1 GATWRPIPYPDDAGV
16 PVIAAAAPQ
25 TLFVGRDFCRDGLS
39 PYPGDVYR
47 SADGGETWDLSF
59 EPPLGGC
66 TSLVLSPSGS
76 ALLERADTFQ
86 YGQDCSSHD
95 GGSSWAPL
103 DVSGWEFIGGTSLFA
118 SILAVDPTNP
128 SVVYARNGDSGPPFQ
143 LWVSA
148 VGGGHWRSIS
158 HGL

>member
-1 GATWRPIPYPDDAGV
+1 
-16 PVIAAAAPQ
+16 
-25 TLFVGRDFCRDGLS
+25 
-39 PYPGDVYR
+39 
-47 SADGGETWDLSF
+47 SF

-66 TSLVLSPSGS
+66 TSLVVSPSGS
-76 ALLERADTFQ
+76 EIFERVDTFQ
-86 YGQDCSSHD
+86 YGQDFSSHD

-118 SILAVDPTNP
+118 SILAVGPTNP
-128 SVVYARNGDSGPPFQ
+128 SVVYARNRDFGPPFQ

-158 HGL
+158 HGLPSGSLSGELPAGWVSALVVDPVSPTTLYAATEEGVYRSADGGETWTAFNAGLP